1 MDSKTSE
8 ANAMKEHV
16 CLLEGQLHQSEQ
28 TIAGVKEQ
36 LWGLEEEV
44 AQLQADQV
52 ALQLQLE
59 LDSANVRSAICH
71 PFNLLMRDVIGFGF

>member
-1 MDSKTSE
+1 
-8 ANAMKEHV
+8 MKEHV
-16 CLLEGQLHQSEQ
+16 ALLQAQLLQSDQ
-28 TIAGVKEQ
+28 VIADVKDQ

-59 LDSANVRSAICH
+59 LDSTNVRLRTPNVFSSPRFYVCLASV
-71 PFNLLMRDVIGFGF
+71 RATS